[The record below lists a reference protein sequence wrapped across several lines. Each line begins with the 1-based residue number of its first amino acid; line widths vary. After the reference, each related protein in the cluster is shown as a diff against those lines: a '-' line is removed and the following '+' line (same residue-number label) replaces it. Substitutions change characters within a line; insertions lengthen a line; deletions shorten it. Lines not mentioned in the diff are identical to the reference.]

1 MGDKRPEEHS
11 TVKLAIKNGTIIDGT
26 GTPPGPG
33 TVIVTDDRI
42 SAILPGDGAFPSVD
56 QTIDAG
62 GGTILPGLIDAHDHQ
77 TYHNTFGLLQ
87 WQWTLPRDQLIIRSC
102 IAAFDALRHGVTTI
116 REMGAAGATNF
127 SMKKAITDGDLI
139 GPRMVT
145 CGMPITIT
153 GGYAYW
159 ICTEADGPEGVRTAV
174 RQQLKNGADF
184 IKLMASNEKPRAGH
198 EEQSIAQFT
207 VDELRAGVDEG
218 HAAGVKVA
226 VHACSSKAIERCLDA
241 GVDTLEHG
249 VYLNRELAQRMKE
262 QGTYYSP
269 TLGIYEFDTD
279 LFWRRGKAK
288 AEFCKLL
295 TRAHRKNFE
304 KFFDLGLKWTV
315 GTDAIVPIATEMQ
328 KLVDAG
334 LDPMTVIISA
344 TRTNAE
350 LIGRLD
356 DLGTLE
362 VGKLADLLI
371 VDGNP
376 LEKMSHMANVKV
388 IIQGGKSYYPDQL
401 LPMLPAMVFPPEA

>member
-1 MGDKRPEEHS
+1 MGDERPEEHS
-11 TVKLAIKNGTIIDGT
+11 TMKLAIINGTILDGT
-26 GTPPGPG
+26 GAPPGPG

-42 SAILPGDGAFPSVD
+42 SAILPGDGALPSVD
-56 QTIDAG
+56 QTIDAA

-127 SMKKAITDGDLI
+127 SMKKAIADGDLI

-207 VDELRAGVDEG
+207 VDELRAGVDEA

-241 GVDTLEHG
+241 GVDTIEHG

-304 KFFDLGLKWTV
+304 TFFDLELKWTV
-315 GTDAIVPIATEMQ
+315 GTDAIVPMATEMQ

-334 LDPMTVIISA
+334 LDPMTVILSA

-362 VGKLADLLI
+362 VGKLADILI

-376 LEKMSHMANVKV
+376 LKKMSDMANVKV
-388 IIQGGKSYYPDQL
+388 VIQGGKVFNPEHL
-401 LPMLPAMVFPPEA
+401 LPMLPSLQPPPET

>member
-1 MGDKRPEEHS
+1 MRDQRRHS
-11 TVKLAIKNGTIIDGT
+11 TVKLAITNGTIIDGT
-26 GTPPGPG
+26 GAPPGPG
-33 TVIVTDDRI
+33 AVIVTDDRI
-42 SAILPGDGAFPSVD
+42 SAILPGDGALPSVD
-56 QTIDAG
+56 RTIDAG

-77 TYHNTFGLLQ
+77 SYHNTFGLLQ

-116 REMGAAGATNF
+116 REMGATGATNF
-127 SMKKAITDGDLI
+127 SIKKAIADGDLI

-159 ICTEADGPEGVRTAV
+159 ICTEADGPDGVRTAA
-174 RQQLKNGADF
+174 RLQLKNGADF
-184 IKLMASNEKPRAGH
+184 IKLMASNERPRAGH
-198 EEQSIAQFT
+198 EEQSIGQFT
-207 VDELRAGVDEG
+207 VDELRAGVDEA

-241 GVDTLEHG
+241 GVDTIEHG

-304 KFFDLGLKWTV
+304 KFFDLELKWTV

-334 LDPMTVIISA
+334 LDPMTVILSA

-362 VGKLADLLI
+362 AGKLADIVI

-376 LEKMSHMANVKV
+376 LKKMSHMANVKV

-401 LPMLPAMVFPPEA
+401 LPMLPSMAPPS

>member
-1 MGDKRPEEHS
+1 M
-11 TVKLAIKNGTIIDGT
+11 KLAITNGTIIDGT
-26 GTPPGPG
+26 GAPPRSGSMG
-33 TVIVTDDRI
+33 VTNDRI
-42 SAILPGDGAFPSVD
+42 TAILTKNDPLPEAD
-56 QTIDAG
+56 QTIDAK

-102 IAAFDALRHGVTTI
+102 IAALDALRHGVTAI

-127 SMKKAITDGDLI
+127 SIKKAMASGDLI
-139 GPRMVT
+139 GPRIFT
-145 CGMPITIT
+145 CGMPLTVT

-159 ICTEADGPEGVRTAV
+159 ICTEADGPDGVRTAV
-174 RQQLKNGADF
+174 RQQLKMGADF
-184 IKLMASNEKPRAGH
+184 IKLMASNEKPLPGRD
-198 EEQSIAQFT
+198 EQSLAQFT
-207 VDELRAGVDEG
+207 KEELRAAVDEA

-226 VHACSSKAIERCLDA
+226 VHACGSKAIERCLDA
-241 GVDTLEHG
+241 GVDTIEHG

-269 TLGIYEFDTD
+269 TLGIYEYDTD

-288 AEFCKLL
+288 AEFCRILMK
-295 TRAHRKNFE
+295 AHREHFE
-304 KFFDLGLKWTV
+304 TIHDIGLKWTV

-328 KLVDAG
+328 KLVHAG
-334 LDPMTVIISA
+334 LDPMTVIVSA

-350 LIGRLD
+350 MIGRLE

-362 VGKLADLLI
+362 VGKLADILI

-376 LEKMSHMANVKV
+376 LKEMSHMANVKV
-388 IIQGGKSYYPDQL
+388 IIQGGKIYYPDQL
-401 LPMLPAMVFPPEA
+401 LPMLPSMQPPLLGEI